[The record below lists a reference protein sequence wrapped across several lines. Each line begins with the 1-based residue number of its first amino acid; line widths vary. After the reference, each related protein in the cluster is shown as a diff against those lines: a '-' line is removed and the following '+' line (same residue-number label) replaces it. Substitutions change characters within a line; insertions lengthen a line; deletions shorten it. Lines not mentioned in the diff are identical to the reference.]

1 MDLMEYL
8 FSSLIGYLLGSFPT
22 AYIFLKNMKGLD
34 ITQEGSG
41 NVGAMNSFEVSNSKI
56 IGFSVFLLD
65 FIKGIASA
73 LIPILIFEKLF
84 LFPAIGLMFAVFS
97 HCYNPWLKFKGG
109 RGLSTA
115 AGGAAIILPYLLA
128 TWAIIWVIFYA
139 MRKDILLAN
148 ITAIILSVLV
158 LFITSGIAA
167 QYAFPKPVEEDLLIA
182 MSSSILIIIF
192 IKHIEPFKELIDKQ
206 KKNWNTKK

>member
-1 MDLMEYL
+1 MEYL

-22 AYIFLKNMKGLD
+22 AYIFLKKVKRLD

-56 IGFSVFLLD
+56 IGVSVFIID
-65 FIKGIASA
+65 FTKGVASV
-73 LIPILIFEKLF
+73 LIPVLIFGKIF
-84 LFPAIGLMFAVFS
+84 LYPALGLMFAVFS

-128 TWAIIWVIFYA
+128 TWVVLWVIFYL

-158 LFITSGIAA
+158 LFITSGVASK
-167 QYAFPKPVEEDLLIA
+167 YAFPKPVEEELLLYA
-182 MSSSILIIIF
+182 SSSILIIIF
-192 IKHIEPFKELIDKQ
+192 IRHIGPFKELIDKQ
-206 KKNWNTKK
+206 KNKWNNKNE